1 VKTGLTQTIIF
12 IAIFISA
19 AALVTWQATGGDYY
33 TKFEVIEQVEV
44 PIDQNDPLAQTGF
57 YEGDTHTETVRKSGF
72 RMGLLPTPSGLIDK
86 HLVSVTSIVV
96 PTWLIAFIVIWKIR
110 RDNRFKTATLSNEQ

>member
-1 VKTGLTQTIIF
+1 MKTGLSKTIIL

-57 YEGDTHTETVRKSGF
+57 YEGDTRTETVSKSGF

-86 HLVSVTSIVV
+86 HLISVISIVI
-96 PTWLIAFIVIWKIR
+96 PIWLLASGIIWKAR
-110 RDNRFKTATLSNEQ
+110 RDGRNKPAALSPE